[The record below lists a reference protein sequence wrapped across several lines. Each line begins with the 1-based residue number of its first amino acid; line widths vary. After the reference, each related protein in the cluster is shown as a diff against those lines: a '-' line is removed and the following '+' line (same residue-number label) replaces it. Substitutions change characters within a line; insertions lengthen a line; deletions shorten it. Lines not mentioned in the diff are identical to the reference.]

1 MPASCGTET
10 LEGTADVTPDNP
22 TLEEALRDFEDGL
35 ENPELNAVWDWRLP
49 NDAPSFSIDE
59 YQAFLESSSTE
70 YGELIRTA
78 LEQMG
83 KRGVAH

>member
-1 MPASCGTET
+1 M
-10 LEGTADVTPDNP
+10 
-22 TLEEALRDFEDGL
+22 ALKTR
-35 ENPELNAVWDWRLP
+35 NCNAVWDWRLP